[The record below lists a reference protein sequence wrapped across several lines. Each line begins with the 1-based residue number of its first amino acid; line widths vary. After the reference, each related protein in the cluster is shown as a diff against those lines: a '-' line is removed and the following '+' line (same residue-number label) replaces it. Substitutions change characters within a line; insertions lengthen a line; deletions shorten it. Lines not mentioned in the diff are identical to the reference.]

1 MTVFYPVFINLEGKR
16 SVVIGGGDVAEWKV
30 FGLLDSGAEVTVISP
45 EVTEP
50 LDALARQGRII
61 IMRRPYRSGDLDD
74 VFLAI
79 AATNSLTTNAEV
91 WREAEERRIL
101 INAVDD
107 PTHCSFIAPAIVRQG
122 DLTIAI
128 STGGKSPAL
137 AARLR
142 QRLQPLFGPEYAQFL
157 DLLGEVRGEL
167 TRRVPDPEQRKAVWY
182 RIVDS
187 DALELIGRGDATG
200 ARQHIEEIIGR

>member
-1 MTVFYPVFINLEGKR
+1 MTVFYPVFTNLEGKR
-16 SVVIGGGDVAEWKV
+16 SVVIGGGDVAERKV
-30 FGLLDSGAEVTVISP
+30 FGLLDSGAEVMVISP

-50 LDALARQGRII
+50 LDALARQGRIT
-61 IMRRPYRSGDLDD
+61 IMRRPYRSGDLDGA
-74 VFLAI
+74 FLAI
-79 AATNSLTTNAEV
+79 AATNSLTTNAGV

-107 PTHCSFIAPAIVRQG
+107 PAHCNFIAPAIVRQG

-167 TRRVPDPEQRKAVWY
+167 TRRVPDPEQRKAAWY

-200 ARQHIEEIIGR
+200 ARRHIEEIIGK